1 LSHVQHFKKT
11 DFTVYS
17 VQPNIR
23 FSNKGKRGY
32 SASKFLLLFISI
44 VFYVD
49 IKIQVTEMPTTHNF
63 SVVQIASTK
72 NSVNGV
78 FLTIWG
84 NKVNTFS
91 PVLAY
96 ITPDFDNITP
106 LFDLISLFVS
116 CLY

>member
-1 LSHVQHFKKT
+1 MVQF
-11 DFTVYS
+11 
-17 VQPNIR
+17 
-23 FSNKGKRGY
+23 
-32 SASKFLLLFISI
+32 
-44 VFYVD
+44 
-49 IKIQVTEMPTTHNF
+49 
-63 SVVQIASTK
+63 ASTK

-78 FLTIWG
+78 ILTNWG

-116 CLY
+116 FFILNFKMLINLGYILDEYIKRKVILLKKLIPT